1 VLVLVPWASM
11 PSWRTTSSGMAS
23 PSAGTVP
30 FSRFERGDS
39 HDTGCLHRVRVPH
52 SRGVGPVENSPMT
65 ALPEDQD
72 VRSLGPHS
80 IPRFTAAAPHHG
92 EDSAN
97 HDARAAVTWED
108 CYGRTQ
114 ELSPKAAKLAARM
127 LRRDP
132 LVPYTWDFSLQIAL
146 MQRASGNLPFTPEDL
161 SAIAAN
167 QRTAEKLLGL
177 TVDQVQA
184 WEFATWVR
192 QVAADQP
199 TVD

>member
-1 VLVLVPWASM
+1 M
-11 PSWRTTSSGMAS
+11 
-23 PSAGTVP
+23 
-30 FSRFERGDS
+30 
-39 HDTGCLHRVRVPH
+39 
-52 SRGVGPVENSPMT
+52 
-65 ALPEDQD
+65 
-72 VRSLGPHS
+72 
-80 IPRFTAAAPHHG
+80 
-92 EDSAN
+92 
-97 HDARAAVTWED
+97 TWEH

-146 MQRASGNLPFTPEDL
+146 MQRASGKLPFTPDDL
-161 SAIAAN
+161 RAIAAN

-192 QVAADQP
+192 QVAADQL